1 LSERILS
8 CFIDEAG
15 DFGDFETHSPFY
27 IVSLIAH
34 EQSNPI
40 KSEIDGLERYLT
52 ALGYPN
58 HAIHTAPLIRREG
71 DYKYLDREMRQKLFN
86 LLFRFARKCPIRF
99 FTAKVKKSEC
109 TDSDVLEAKI
119 TKEIKAKLKSCYEYW
134 SAFEKIK
141 IYYDNG
147 QKPLKRILNILFNTM
162 FSNVEVRKI
171 SPVDYKLFQ
180 VADLICTIDH
190 IKAKIDIGQF
200 SNSEMEFFTSRQNF
214 KKNYWRKLNDQRF

>member
-1 LSERILS
+1 MSERILS

-99 FTAKVKKSEC
+99 FTAVELSLEETINSDKK
-109 TDSDVLEAKI
+109 TRQALLLI
-119 TKEIKAKLKSCYEYW
+119 GFIKT
-134 SAFEKIK
+134 I
-141 IYYDNG
+141 
-147 QKPLKRILNILFNTM
+147 
-162 FSNVEVRKI
+162 FS
-171 SPVDYKLFQ
+171 L
-180 VADLICTIDH
+180 
-190 IKAKIDIGQF
+190 
-200 SNSEMEFFTSRQNF
+200 
-214 KKNYWRKLNDQRF
+214 